1 MITFSASYVSKKV
14 EDKDRFLN
22 HFTRQ
27 SWYGLSMTERK
38 SHSFHECSTCRTQ
51 PNHRLIYQL
60 LRKNNQSIKHS
71 ETKVTPELQLG
82 IILLA
87 ESKTPA
93 SAQAAV
99 KDIVAAADSY
109 NDTIHGKE
117 NMDTAR
123 ANNPPDQEKMKR
135 ILKSVGKEI
144 TERYNKAILKN
155 NKSYRGMANV
165 RRDTTLEDKDN
176 TKKSVINHERFDFN
190 RQAVKEDIVKTTES
204 GKKPVWLDLAR
215 RFPVKR
221 PDGELAKNA
230 NEVIKMFAISEGLHQ
245 PAIIQ
250 RTRRGK
256 RKIEVEGVE
265 VDLTAL
271 FPTDQALK
279 TLTREKIA
287 AGIIDIGQPV
297 VPITLRYKKITNGKI
312 ETVTVTMYGRAYP
325 LQTIMDKTLRDHS
338 KEGFLRPPFPP
349 DYDINVALTE
359 LAAKGMFNLKIL
371 KFSCLLT
378 FIHLS
383 LLNEYLVNVYYQCL

>member
-1 MITFSASYVSKKV
+1 M
-14 EDKDRFLN
+14 
-22 HFTRQ
+22 
-27 SWYGLSMTERK
+27 
-38 SHSFHECSTCRTQ
+38 
-51 PNHRLIYQL
+51 
-60 LRKNNQSIKHS
+60 
-71 ETKVTPELQLG
+71 TPELQLG

-99 KDIVAAADSY
+99 KDIVAAADRY

-117 NMDTAR
+117 NTDTAR

-155 NKSYRGMANV
+155 NKSYRGVANV
-165 RRDTTLEDKDN
+165 RRDTTLEVKDN
-176 TKKSVINHERFDFN
+176 TKKSVINQERFDFN
-190 RQAVKEDIVKTTES
+190 RHAVKEDIVKTTAS